1 MLLQWLMGLEK
12 VLCAETQAEREAI
25 YRFRYKV
32 YVEELKKGFLDVD
45 HENRMIRDSD
55 DETPGSVLFYTASK
69 GEVTGTVRAVVWGAD
84 QVPDEISH
92 RFSFPLFPDID
103 RLVTAETSRLLIDR
117 SVRGTLILPAL
128 SRAMYEHMIGEGVAL
143 VFAYCAPGLVRA
155 YRKLGYRPY
164 SGELV
169 CNQDGVRVPLVGV
182 LSDLEYLQ
190 RVGSPVVP
198 LVKQHFGPGKR
209 QPLDLGPYREVLDPG
224 PLPFEVEPEVV
235 WNHLQEQLLNEDD
248 DENRA
253 KTLLDTLPD
262 AAIRKLA
269 SKGFI
274 MDVPADRTVVRQDL
288 IEKEMFFILE
298 GAFVVEAGRRVLA
311 HLHRGDVFG
320 EIALLVDEGRRTAT
334 IRSITEGRV
343 LVLRRRFL
351 EELMKDD
358 PGLSSR
364 ILFNLSRILAERLAG
379 MLSED

>member
-1 MLLQWLMGLEK
+1 MLIQWLMGLEK
-12 VLCAETQAEREAI
+12 VLRAETLQEREAI
-25 YRFRYKV
+25 YRFRYRV

-45 HENRMIRDSD
+45 HENKMIRDDD
-55 DETPGSVLFYTASK
+55 DESPGAVLFYTASK
-69 GEVTGTVRAVVWGAD
+69 GEVTGTVRAVIWRGGQA
-84 QVPDEISH
+84 PAEIH
-92 RFSFPLFPDID
+92 QRFSFPLFAAID
-103 RLVTAETSRLLIDR
+103 TLITAETSRLLIDR
-117 SVRGTLILPAL
+117 SVRGSLILPAL
-128 SRAMYEHMIGEGVAL
+128 ARAMYEHMIEQDVSL

-182 LSDLEYLQ
+182 LSDLDYLQ
-190 RVGSPVVP
+190 RVGSPVAP

-209 QPLDLGPYREVLDPG
+209 PFLDLAPYREVLDPG

-235 WNHLQEQLLNEDD
+235 WNHLQEQLLTEED

-253 KTLLDTLPD
+253 KTLLDTLPE

-269 SKGFI
+269 GKGFI
-274 MDVPADRTVVRQDL
+274 MDIPAERTVVRQDL

-298 GAFVVEAGRRVLA
+298 GAFVVEAGGRVLA

-334 IRSITEGRV
+334 IRSVTDGRV

-351 EELMKDD
+351 EELMRDD
-358 PGLSSR
+358 PTLSSR
-364 ILFNLSRILAERLAG
+364 ILFNLSRILAERMAG
-379 MLSED
+379 MLSEV

>member
-12 VLCAETQAEREAI
+12 VYQADSTEEREAI
-25 YRFRYKV
+25 YRFRYKI

-45 HENRMIRDSD
+45 HERRMIYDED
-55 DETPGSVLFYTASK
+55 DEAPGSALFYTGTSSQ
-69 GEVTGTVRAVVWGAD
+69 VTGTVRAVIWQPGQEPGEVH
-84 QVPDEISH
+84 E
-92 RFSFPLFPDID
+92 RFSFGLFPSIET
-103 RLVTAETSRLLIDR
+103 LCTCETSRLLIDR
-117 SVRGTLILPAL
+117 SLRGSLILPAL
-128 SRAMYEHMIGEGVAL
+128 SRAMYEHMISQGVSL

-182 LSDLEYLQ
+182 LSDLDYLQ
-190 RVGSPVVP
+190 RMGSPVVP

-209 QPLDLGPYREVLDPG
+209 EPLDLRPYRNVLDPG
-224 PLPFEVEPEVV
+224 PLPFEVEPEIV
-235 WNHLQEQLLNEDD
+235 WSHLQEQLANED
-248 DENRA
+248 ENDRQA
-253 KTLLDTLPD
+253 KTLLDTLPESS
-262 AAIRKLA
+262 IRKLA
-269 SKGFI
+269 GKGFI

-298 GAFVVEAGRRVLA
+298 GAFVVETGGRVLA
-311 HLHRGDVFG
+311 HLYRGDVFG
-320 EIALLVDEGRRTAT
+320 EIALLVEEGRRTAT
-334 IRSITEGRV
+334 IRSVADGRV

-358 PGLSSR
+358 PALSSR
-364 ILFNLSRILAERLAG
+364 ILFNLSRILAERMAG

>member
-1 MLLQWLMGLEK
+1 MLIQWLMGLEK
-12 VLCAETQAEREAI
+12 VTKAETQEERDAI
-25 YRFRYKV
+25 YRFRYRV

-45 HENRMIRDSD
+45 HERRMIRDDD
-55 DETPGSVLFYTASK
+55 DETPGAVLFYTGSK
-69 GEVTGTVRAVVWGAD
+69 GAVTGTVRAVIWQPNLAPP
-84 QVPDEISH
+84 QVHE
-92 RFSFPLFPDID
+92 RFSFGMFPAID
-103 RLVTAETSRLLIDR
+103 SLITAETSRLLIDR

-128 SRAMYEHMIGEGVAL
+128 ARAMYEHMIEADTSL

-190 RVGSPVVP
+190 RVGSPVAP

-209 QPLDLGPYREVLDPG
+209 DFLDLRPYREVLDPG

-235 WNHLQEQLLNEDD
+235 WNQLQEQLLNEED
-248 DENRA
+248 DEFRV
-253 KTLLDTLPD
+253 KTLLDTLPEPS
-262 AAIRKLA
+262 IRKLA

-274 MDVPADRTVVRQDL
+274 MDIPADRTVVRQDL

-298 GAFVVEAGRRVLA
+298 GAFVVEAGGQVLA
-311 HLHRGDVFG
+311 HLNRGDVFG

-334 IRSITEGRV
+334 IRSITPGRV

-358 PGLSSR
+358 PTLSSR
-364 ILFNLSRILAERLAG
+364 ILFNLSRILAERMAG
-379 MLSED
+379 MLNEV

>member
-12 VLCAETQAEREAI
+12 VHRAETLEEREAI
-25 YRFRYKV
+25 YRFRYHI
-32 YVEELKKGFLDVD
+32 YVEELEKGFLEVD
-45 HENRMIRDSD
+45 HERKMIHD
-55 DETPGSVLFYTASK
+55 DEDRSPGSVLFYTQSK
-69 GEVTGTVRAVVWGAD
+69 GEVTGTVRAVIWQPG
-84 QVPDEISH
+84 QVPDDIQK
-92 RFSFPLFPDID
+92 RFSFHLFPQID
-103 RLVTAETSRLLIDR
+103 QLVTCETSRLLIDR

-128 SRAMYEHMIGEGVAL
+128 SRAMYEHMIEQEVSL

-182 LSDLEYLQ
+182 LSDLDYLQ

-198 LVKQHFGPGKR
+198 LVKQYFGPGKR
-209 QPLDLGPYREVLDPG
+209 EPLDLRPYRQVLEPG

-235 WNHLQEQLLNEDD
+235 WNHLQEQLLNEHD
-248 DENRA
+248 DEYRA

-262 AAIRKLA
+262 EAIRTLA
-269 SKGFI
+269 GKGFI

-298 GAFVVEAGRRVLA
+298 GAFVVEAGDTVLA

-334 IRSITEGRV
+334 IRSLTEGRV

-351 EELMKDD
+351 EELMRDD
-358 PGLSSR
+358 PALSSR
-364 ILFNLSRILAERLAG
+364 ILFNLSRILAERMAG
-379 MLSED
+379 MLSEV

>member
-1 MLLQWLMGLEK
+1 MLIQWLMGLEK
-12 VLCAETQAEREAI
+12 VHRAETREEREAI
-25 YRFRYKV
+25 YRFRYHI
-32 YVEELKKGFLDVD
+32 YVEELEKGFLEVD
-45 HENRMIRDSD
+45 HERRMIHD
-55 DETPGSVLFYTASK
+55 DEDESPGSVLFYTQSK
-69 GEVTGTVRAVVWGAD
+69 GEVTGTVRAVIWQPGR
-84 QVPDEISH
+84 VPTNIQE
-92 RFSFPLFPDID
+92 RFSFRLFPKID
-103 RLVTAETSRLLIDR
+103 QLVTCETSRLLIDR
-117 SVRGTLILPAL
+117 SVRGSLILPAL
-128 SRAMYEHMIGEGVAL
+128 SRAMYEHMIEQEVAL

-182 LSDLEYLQ
+182 LSDLDYLQ

-198 LVKQHFGPGKR
+198 LVKQHFGPGAR
-209 QPLDLGPYREVLDPG
+209 EPLDLGPYREVLDPG

-235 WNHLQEQLLNEDD
+235 WNRLQEQLLNESD
-248 DENRA
+248 DEYRA
-253 KTLLDTLPD
+253 KTLLDTLPEE
-262 AAIRKLA
+262 AIRTLA

-298 GAFVVEAGRRVLA
+298 GAFVVEAGERVLA

-320 EIALLVDEGRRTAT
+320 EIALLVDDGRRTAT
-334 IRSITEGRV
+334 IRSVTEGRV

-351 EELMKDD
+351 EELMRDD

-364 ILFNLSRILAERLAG
+364 ILFNLSRILAERMAG
-379 MLSED
+379 MLSEA